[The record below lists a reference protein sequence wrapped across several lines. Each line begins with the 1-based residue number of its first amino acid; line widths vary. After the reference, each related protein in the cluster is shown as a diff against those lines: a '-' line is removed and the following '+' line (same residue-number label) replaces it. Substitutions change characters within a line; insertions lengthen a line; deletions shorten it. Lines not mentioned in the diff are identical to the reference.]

1 VAQVALA
8 LGRAGV
14 NIADL
19 ALAPAPD
26 MRSGS
31 MTLWV
36 AGEDDAIR
44 AKHLVEDLGFPAA
57 VVEG

>member
-1 VAQVALA
+1 
-8 LGRAGV
+8 V

-19 ALAPAPD
+19 ALEPAPD

-36 AGEDDAIR
+36 AGADDAVR
-44 AKHLVEDLGFPAA
+44 AKHLIEDLGFPAA